1 MLHRVD
7 PPFLSKS
14 FTLLWSSGWKRSS
27 WCSQRWFFRPGFPRS
42 YPLRFW
48 SSARADKQASSN
60 PLWWLTQLRN
70 VLLAFR
76 TEPRASQMSRTS
88 LEGPWR
94 ARIKGK
100 PCREFVSRTVARE
113 EGWRLLSSW
122 KMETFFIFLWH
133 KHIPAL
139 HGCYF

>member
-1 MLHRVD
+1 MMLHRVD

-14 FTLLWSSGWKRSS
+14 FALLWSSGWKRSS
-27 WCSQRWFFRPGFPRS
+27 WYSQRWFFRPGVLRS

-48 SSARADKQASSN
+48 NSAQADKQAATLSGGSHN
-60 PLWWLTQLRN
+60 LGMFSWPSGQN
-70 VLLAFR
+70 HKHHKCLAC
-76 TEPRASQMSRTS
+76 
-88 LEGPWR
+88 PWQDLGGLGS
-94 ARIKGK
+94 KGK
-100 PCREFVSRTVARE
+100 SYREFVSRTMGRE

>member
-7 PPFLSKS
+7 LPFLSKS

-27 WCSQRWFFRPGFPRS
+27 WCSQRWFFRISQVIPLEILELSPGR
-42 YPLRFW
+42 
-48 SSARADKQASSN
+48 QASSN
-60 PLWWLTQLRN
+60 PLWWLTQLGN

-76 TEPRASQMSRTS
+76 TEPRGSQMSCTS
-88 LEGPWR
+88 LAGPWR

-100 PCREFVSRTVARE
+100 PCREFASRTVARE

-133 KHIPAL
+133 KHISAL